1 MRTLIAARDW
11 LTVVRLP
18 AYAPDLNPTE
28 GVWAWMKRG
37 ITNIAVHGVDHLAD
51 LVRQRLPRLPEPDRP
66 HRRLP
71 RPDRYDPRPRATRT
85 TQTSAFQP
93 L

>member
-1 MRTLIAARDW
+1 MRALIAARTW

-37 ITNIAVHGVDHLAD
+37 ITNIAVHGIDHLARLVKHRLRACQQRTD
-51 LVRQRLPRLPEPDRP
+51 LIAGFLTPTGMTLEPEPP
-66 HRRLP
+66 
-71 RPDRYDPRPRATRT
+71 
-85 TQTSAFQP
+85 
-93 L
+93 